1 MDLLETLRTG
11 DAPIELDRFLAAIP
25 YAQFLGMKVE
35 RKGLEITTI
44 LPYQDH
50 LIGNPLLPALHGGTI
65 SAFLEMTAIIQL
77 ISISEVITL
86 PKPIDINIDYLRSG
100 RGVDT
105 YARATVTKHGR
116 QVSNVQA
123 EAWQNDHAH
132 PIARL
137 HGHFMLD
144 PLVKEPPK

>member
-1 MDLLETLRTG
+1 MDLLEALQAEKG
-11 DAPIELDRFLAAIP
+11 PIDLGKFLDAVP

-50 LIGNPLLPALHGGTI
+50 LVGNPVLPALHGGTI

-77 ISISEVITL
+77 ISHSDVITL

-100 RGVDT
+100 RTVDT

-116 QVSNVQA
+116 RVSNVQA

-144 PLVKEPPK
+144 PRKETS

>member
-1 MDLLETLRTG
+1 MKLLAKLRAAPGPIDL
-11 DAPIELDRFLAAIP
+11 DNFLGAIP

-44 LPYQDH
+44 LPFSDH
-50 LIGNPLLPALHGGTI
+50 LIGNPLLPALHGGTL
-65 SAFLEMTAIIQL
+65 SSFLEMTAIIQL
-77 ISISEVITL
+77 ISHSDTLAL

-100 RGVDT
+100 RAVET
-105 YARATVTKHGR
+105 YARAMVTKHGR
-116 QVSNVQA
+116 KVTNVQA
-123 EAWQNDHAH
+123 EAWQDDRDH

-144 PLVKEPPK
+144 PRKREES